1 MAVNQSSAAAG
12 KYKYYVSF
20 KDKNFTKVEN
30 FMSASENLL
39 KMLF

>member
-1 MAVNQSSAAAG
+1 MNQSSAATG
-12 KYKYYVSF
+12 KCNYYVRF
-20 KDKNFTKVEN
+20 KDKNFTKIEN